1 MKGTVTLNSK
11 EQTRLG
17 VLNQVI
23 AGQITVVAAA
33 GLLSLSERQTRRIL
47 AAYRK
52 EGAAAL
58 AHGNRGRTP
67 PNTLPLELCQR
78 VVALAK
84 STYAGINHQHL
95 CELLAEREAITISR
109 PSLRRLLLGAGLP
122 SQRKRRVPK
131 HRRRRERYAQEG
143 MLLQIDGS
151 RHQWLGA
158 EGPWLSLL
166 VAVDDATGKVVG
178 ALFREQ
184 EDAQGYFLLL
194 QQIVKRHG
202 RPLALYHDGHGVFV
216 RNDHHPWSLREQ
228 LAGGKEPTQFG
239 RLLAELGIASIT
251 AHSPQAK
258 GRVERLFGTLQGRL
272 VSELRLGA
280 IKTLAQAN
288 QALPAFLSRFNRQFA
303 VAAAQPG
310 LAYLPLPQGL
320 RPREVFCFKYWR
332 SVGRDNTVRLGE
344 ARLQIEPGRERRS
357 YAQAKVQVH
366 QHLDGSLHVYHEGHL
381 LASKPAP
388 PEAPVLRL
396 QHAHHAQRSLD
407 APVAAPAPAAAMNP
421 ALKQAPGPT
430 KPGPNHPWRTPSN
443 RPRMTDSLNNN
454 PDRFPGQ

>member
-11 EQTRLG
+11 EQTRLV

-23 AGQITVVAAA
+23 GAQLTAVEAAR
-33 GLLSLSERQTRRIL
+33 LLNLSERQTRRLL

-67 PNTLPLELCQR
+67 PNALPVALCQR
-78 VVALAK
+78 VLALAK
-84 STYAGINHQHL
+84 TSYAGINHQHL

-122 SQRKRRVPK
+122 SQRKRRAPK
-131 HRRRRERYAQEG
+131 HRRRRERYPQEG

-158 EGPWLSLL
+158 DGPWLTLI
-166 VAVDDATGKVVG
+166 AAIDDATGKVVG

-194 QQIVKRHG
+194 QQILKRYG
-202 RPLALYHDGHGVFV
+202 RPLALYHDAHGVFC
-216 RNDHHPWSLREQ
+216 RNDRHPLTLREQ
-228 LAGGKEPTQFG
+228 LNGCKEPTQFG

-251 AHSPQAK
+251 ARSPQAK
-258 GRVERLFGTLQGRL
+258 GRVERLFGTLQERL
-272 VSELRLGA
+272 VAELRLGGVKMQA
-280 IKTLAQAN
+280 TAN
-288 QALPAFLSRFNRQFA
+288 QALPAFLARFNRRFA
-303 VAAAQPG
+303 VAPAQAEP
-310 LAYLPLPQGL
+310 AYLPLPAGL
-320 RPREVFCFKYWR
+320 RLGEVFCFKYWR
-332 SVGRDNTVRLGE
+332 SVGLDNTVSLGQ

-357 YAQAKVQVH
+357 YARAKVQVH
-366 QHLDGSLHVYHEGHL
+366 QHLDGSLHVYHEGRL
-381 LASKPAP
+381 LAIQTAP

-396 QHAHHAQRSLD
+396 QHAQRPIGVPPGDTS
-407 APVAAPAPAAAMNP
+407 PPAAA
-421 ALKQAPGPT
+421 APPPQTTGPRKT
-430 KPGPNHPWRTPSN
+430 KPGTNHPWRIPFN
-443 RPRMTDSLNNN
+443 RPRMTDSLNTN